1 MVLVQLLAALHL
13 ASTFFLLFGCLVPQK
28 FLWVHALFWPLVFL
42 HWQLNNG
49 NCILSDLQKKAGDLQ
64 LKSNEGSWPYVR
76 GLLANFGYTS
86 NIQDNQI
93 RDAIYTVYTVSWAVS
108 LYRLK

>member
-13 ASTFFLLFGCLVPQK
+13 ASTFFLLFGCLVPKQ
-28 FLWVHALFWPLVFL
+28 FLWVHALFLPLVFL

-49 NCILSDLQKKAGDLQ
+49 NCIVTDLQKKAGDQHLTTE
-64 LKSNEGSWPYVR
+64 SGSWPYIR
-76 GLLANFGYTS
+76 GLLANFGDTRAIS
-86 NIQDNQI
+86 DTQI
-93 RDAIYTVYTVSWAVS
+93 HIAIYTIYTVSWAVS

>member
-13 ASTFFLLFGCLVPQK
+13 ASTFFLLFGCLAPQK

-42 HWQLNNG
+42 HWHFNNG
-49 NCILSDLQKKAGDLQ
+49 ICIVSDLQKKAGDQQ
-64 LKSNEGSWPYVR
+64 LKTNEGSWPYIR
-76 GLLANFGYTS
+76 GLLSNFVDTRAIS
-86 NIQDNQI
+86 DTQI
-93 RDAIYTVYTVSWAVS
+93 HVAIYTIYTVSWAVS

>member
-1 MVLVQLLAALHL
+1 MSLVKFLSILHL
-13 ASTFFLLFGCLVPQK
+13 TSTFFLFFGCLVPQK
-28 FLWVHALFWPLVFL
+28 FLWVHVLFWPLVFL

-49 NCILSDLQKKAGDLQ
+49 NCIITDLQKKAGDQQ
-64 LKSNEGSWPYVR
+64 LTTESGSWPYIR
-76 GLLANFGYTS
+76 GLLATFVDTR

-93 RDAIYTVYTVSWAVS
+93 RDAIYAIYTASWAVS

>member
-1 MVLVQLLAALHL
+1 MSLIGFLAAVHL
-13 ASTFFLLFGCLVPQK
+13 VSTLFLFFGCLVPQK

-49 NCILSDLQKKAGDLQ
+49 NCIITDLQKKVGDQQ
-64 LKSNEGSWPYVR
+64 LTAKSGSWPYIR
-76 GLLANFGYTS
+76 GLLSKFVDTQAIS
-86 NIQDNQI
+86 DNQI
-93 RDAIYTVYTVSWAVS
+93 RDAIYTLYTVSWAVS

>member
-1 MVLVQLLAALHL
+1 MSLVKLLSVLHL

-28 FLWVHALFWPLVFL
+28 FLWVHVLFWPLVFL

-49 NCILSDLQKKAGDLQ
+49 NCIVTDLQKKVGDPNITA
-64 LKSNEGSWPYVR
+64 KSGSWPYIR
-76 GLLANFGYTS
+76 SLLANFGDTRAIS
-86 NIQDNQI
+86 DTQI
-93 RDAIYTVYTVSWAVS
+93 HIAIYTIYTVSWAVS